1 MTEFTDAEKRTMRDA
16 AMGAVLLVSK
26 AEPGMIDTVKESF
39 AASKSF
45 ATASGDLQGVFK
57 GFSMPKFPKG
67 GTQEMESG
75 VLSQLSASV
84 ATLQAK
90 SPGDVDAY
98 RHIVVEACTNA
109 AEAAKGVSAAE
120 SAALTKV
127 ESALSASA

>member
-16 AMGAVLLVSK
+16 AMGAVFLVSK

-57 GFSMPKFPKG
+57 GFSLPKIPKG
-67 GTQEMESG
+67 SVEEMESG

-84 ATLQAK
+84 ATLETK
-90 SPGDVDAY
+90 SPADVDAY
-98 RHIVVEACTNA
+98 RHIVLEACAKA
-109 AEAAKGVSAAE
+109 AGAAKGVSAAE
-120 SAALTKV
+120 SAAVTKV
-127 ESALSASA
+127 KSALGAGV